1 MRSRLV
7 SGASAF
13 LIALA
18 ALLFL
23 SVLFIHAAPAA
34 PSVTWTDDFDAGS
47 LAAPWWWVREDPGY
61 WSLTARSGFLRI
73 TTQETF
79 TTVNNILVQAMP
91 PGEYQIEARV
101 LFTPTENFQLAGLVV
116 YLDDGNFLSLGRG
129 YCDSTLPACAGNA
142 IYFDR
147 IEDSAIVGSNYPLT
161 TTLPAATYLR
171 LARVGDTYT
180 ASASIDGV
188 TWTQLGSHAIT
199 FAPTAIGL
207 RASNQMSGAAA
218 EIPADFDYFI
228 LIDSSHHLF
237 LPALTK

>member
-7 SGASAF
+7 SGASAL

-34 PSVTWTDDFDAGS
+34 PAVTWTDDFDAGF
-47 LAAPWWWVREDPGY
+47 LAAPWSWVREDPGY

-79 TTVNNILVQAMP
+79 TTVANILVQTIPA
-91 PGEYQIEARV
+91 GDYEIQTRV
-101 LFTPTENFQLAGLVV
+101 LFTPTENYQTAGLVV
-116 YLDDGNFLSLGRG
+116 YLDDNNYLTLGRG
-129 YCDSTLPACAGNA
+129 YCDHAPPDCVGNG
-142 IYFDR
+142 IYFDS
-147 IEDSAIVGSNYPLT
+147 IEGGAIVVSNYPFT

-180 ASASIDGV
+180 AYASTDGV
-188 TWTQLGSHAIT
+188 TWMLAGSHTIT
-199 FAPTAIGL
+199 FTPTAIGL
-207 RASNQMSGAAA
+207 WASNRWPGGV